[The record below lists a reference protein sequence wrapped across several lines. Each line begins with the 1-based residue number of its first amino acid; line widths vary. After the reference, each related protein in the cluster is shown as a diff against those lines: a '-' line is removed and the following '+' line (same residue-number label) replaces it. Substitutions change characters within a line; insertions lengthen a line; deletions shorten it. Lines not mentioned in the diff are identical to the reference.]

1 MRNAS
6 RPAMRLSRSDSDVAR
21 MLSPTARSYGRK
33 PTVTADFDERFG
45 NMKEKLHIS

>member
-1 MRNAS
+1 V
-6 RPAMRLSRSDSDVAR
+6 RLSRSDSDVA
-21 MLSPTARSYGRK
+21 LSPTARSYGRK